1 MKKYISLLLVLVML
15 LSLMVGCGNQNNDP
29 VQSNDSAQSATPNTP
44 DTGNTGNN
52 TENPP
57 PASTTRTDLN
67 MATSESMDGC
77 DPHFNTK
84 TANGTAIGLIYEGL
98 VSTDKKLNVT
108 PNLAESYEILEGGLV
123 YEYKLKQGV
132 KFHNGDEMKA
142 SDVVFSITRAQGS
155 PTMYSIVGLIAGVE
169 AVDEYTV
176 RMTLVMPYAPFYHLI
191 AKVPIVSERACTEA
205 GDDFATKPC
214 GTGAYTIGEWTAEKV
229 TFVLNENYHGE
240 LPKIETINIATVSD
254 STTSLM
260 AFEGGD
266 LDYVGVPK
274 ADWDRI
280 VSSGKYGTVQVSSSN
295 TTYITFNTEVAPFD
309 DVRVRQAIAYAINK
323 DELVLGALEGFGTV
337 AHTLGNPEFTL
348 GLPSADEITTY
359 EQNAEKA
366 KQLLA
371 DAGYADGLDIGN
383 MTVMAMFSVPA
394 EIIKSQL
401 AAVGINVEIQ
411 LAEQSAF
418 VADLVSGNYGIGI
431 MGVTLGTDMAEHEM
445 AYSSAGVNQLN
456 LSRYSDARVDEL
468 FGLAMVEPDQAK
480 RNEYYKEAVNIFAE
494 SAAYIPLYYADSC
507 IAMDPALVM
516 DINESVYTWYWA
528 AE

>member
-15 LSLMVGCGNQNNDP
+15 LSLMVGCGNQSNNP
-29 VQSNDSAQSATPNTP
+29 VQSNDPAQSDTP
-44 DTGNTGNN
+44 DTGNN

-57 PASTTRTDLN
+57 PASTTRTALN
-67 MATSESMDGC
+67 MSTSEPMDGC

-84 TANGTAIGLIYEGL
+84 SANGTAISLIYEGL
-98 VSTDKKLNVT
+98 VNTDKKLNVT

-155 PTMYSIVGLIAGVE
+155 PTMYSIVGLIASVE

-176 RMTLVMPYAPFYHLI
+176 RMTLIMPYAPFYHLI

-229 TFVLNENYHGE
+229 SFVLNENYHGE

-323 DELVLGALEGFGTV
+323 DEIVLGALEGFGTV

-359 EQNAEKA
+359 EQNVEKA

-383 MTVMAMFSVPA
+383 ITVMAMFSVPA